1 MKKSLLLLVAAAATM
16 IGASA
21 ANVNL
26 LPAARVIAP
35 HKLAIQEA
43 APVAAN
49 HGARVAAKASKT
61 VNDIVGN
68 YVWNATYA
76 DTSLTDGGSAVIT
89 KLSADSVKI
98 SGLWNGNNDVK
109 AAFKGDTLYIPCQ
122 VAYTSS
128 TYGTCSIVCI
138 FEQNGSLYYSK
149 TRPIKGVVL
158 ANGNIKILDMSVL
171 LIDSGTY
178 AGYSIS
184 YTYNPFVLE
193 HVNGV
198 MAETYN
204 KTYSSSKTDTSF
216 PVLIKQVD
224 DSTVTVNNFANFGST
239 FTIKLAAD
247 STITIPS
254 QLVFTGGSTQGDFY
268 THAADWS
275 KTGASS
281 LSDLIAGD
289 VISGKG
295 TADALS
301 WGNWCITSSKGY
313 WTGALETGKVSYTD
327 GTKFRFPKVKSAV
340 EDVTSA
346 KQVVSKSYFNLAG
359 QASAEPFEGIN
370 IVVTR
375 FADGST
381 QAAKILK

>member
-1 MKKSLLLLVAAAATM
+1 MTKKLLLIVAAAATM

-21 ANVNL
+21 ANLNVLNSSRL
-26 LPAARVIAP
+26 TAP
-35 HKLAIQEA
+35 HKLAAQEVVSA
-43 APVAAN
+43 TAN
-49 HGARVAAKASKT
+49 RGAARVAAKASKT
-61 VNDIVGN
+61 VDDILGN
-68 YVWNATYA
+68 YVWNATYR
-76 DTSLTDGGSAVIT
+76 DTSLTEGGSAVIT
-89 KLSADSVKI
+89 KVSADSVNI
-98 SGLWNGNNDVK
+98 AGLYAGGTLK
-109 AAFKGDTLYIPCQ
+109 AAFTNDTLYIPSQ

-158 ANGNIKILDMSVL
+158 ANGNIKILDMAVL

-184 YTYNPFVLE
+184 NTYNPFELE
-193 HVNGV
+193 RVNGT

-204 KTYSSSKTDTSF
+204 KTYSSTKTDTSF
-216 PVLIKQVD
+216 PVLIKQTS
-224 DSTVTVNNFANFGST
+224 DSTVTVNNFANFGGT

-247 STITIPS
+247 SSFTIAS
-254 QLVFTGGSTQGDFY
+254 QLVFAGGSTQGDFY

-281 LSDLIAGD
+281 LSDLITGD
-289 VISGKG
+289 VITGKG

-301 WGNWCITSSKGY
+301 WGNWCITSDKGY

-327 GTKFRFPKVKSAV
+327 GTKFRFPDSNTGVA
-340 EDVTSA
+340 DVNTA
-346 KQVVSKSYFNLAG
+346 KQVVSKSYYNLAG
-359 QASAEPFEGIN
+359 QASATPFEGLN

-381 QAAKILK
+381 QATKVLK